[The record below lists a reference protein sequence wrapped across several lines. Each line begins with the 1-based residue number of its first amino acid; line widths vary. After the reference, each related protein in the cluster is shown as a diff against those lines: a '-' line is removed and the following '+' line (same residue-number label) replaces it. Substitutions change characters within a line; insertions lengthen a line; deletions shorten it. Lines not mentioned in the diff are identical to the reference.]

1 MAGIEN
7 VNITI
12 ITMIVLAAV
21 VVAQSCFSIV
31 QARRLRDLSV
41 ALTESSAAQ
50 QELLASTGNA
60 LLSVHA
66 TVTTLEKKLTKTVQ
80 RQQDLENKDAGSLT
94 YEQASKLIQMG
105 AAPEDLVK
113 TCGLSQAEARLV
125 SLMAARGIGR
135 TP

>member
-1 MAGIEN
+1 MS
-7 VNITI
+7 V
-12 ITMIVLAAV
+12 TMIMITALTALA
-21 VVAQSCFSIV
+21 VAQLVFSIL
-31 QARRLRDLSV
+31 QARHLREL
-41 ALTESSAAQ
+41 ATAFAESSAKH

-60 LLSVHA
+60 LLSVHGS
-66 TVTTLEKKLTKTVQ
+66 VTTLENKLTRTVQ

-125 SLMAARGIGR
+125 SLMAARGIGKAS
-135 TP
+135 

>member
-1 MAGIEN
+1 MT
-7 VNITI
+7 ITVI
-12 ITMIVLAAV
+12 LMTVLMTLV
-21 VVAQSCFSIV
+21 IAQLCFSVV
-31 QARRLRDLSV
+31 QARRLRQLAA
-41 ALTESSAAQ
+41 ALAESSAAQ
-50 QELLASTGNA
+50 RELLGSTGNA

-66 TVTTLEKKLTKTVQ
+66 TVTALEKKLTRTVQ

-135 TP
+135 TS

>member
-1 MAGIEN
+1 MSM
-7 VNITI
+7 T
-12 ITMIVLAAV
+12 IVLIAV
-21 VVAQSCFSIV
+21 LTALAIAQLAFSMI
-31 QARRLRDLSV
+31 QARHLREL
-41 ALTESSAAQ
+41 AKAFAESSARQ

-60 LLSVHA
+60 LMSVHA
-66 TVTTLEKKLTKTVQ
+66 TVTALENRLTRTVQ

-135 TP
+135 AS